1 MTKIPAETKTEIL
14 RLGNNFKFSDR
25 EEYRREINHGI
36 IGLAKKAIAGNIA
49 DDQPYT
55 FRINF
60 RNGMIV
66 GQTFDPR
73 FSIQKLEGR
82 STTTE
87 FTLSNTDPAKYYEL
101 KSLEVDYKE
110 TITNGDSWV
119 ARIKMVNGKIV
130 DAFINSDFDDPE
142 ERKLMRDALLRGFK
156 SPEMV

>member
-1 MTKIPAETKTEIL
+1 MAKIPAETKTEMISRGTNMKFTRTESDL
-14 RLGNNFKFSDR
+14 REL
-25 EEYRREINHGI
+25 NHDI
-36 IGLAKKAIAGNIA
+36 AGLVKKAVANQIA

-55 FRINF
+55 FQINF

-73 FSIQKLEGR
+73 FSIQRLEGR
-82 STTTE
+82 VPTTE

-101 KSLEVDYKE
+101 KRLDVDYQPS
-110 TITNGDSWV
+110 ITNGDSWV
-119 ARIKMVNGKIV
+119 ARIKMVGGNII

-156 SPEMV
+156 SPEMA

>member
-1 MTKIPAETKTEIL
+1 MAKIPAETKTAIL
-14 RLGNNFKFSDR
+14 NGGNFFKFTKYETNFR
-25 EEYRREINHGI
+25 ELNHGI
-36 IGLAKKAIAGNIA
+36 ADLVKKAVANQIA
-49 DDQPYT
+49 DDQPYA
-55 FRINF
+55 FQINF

-82 STTTE
+82 SVTTE

-101 KSLEVDYKE
+101 KHLVVNYQPS
-110 TITNGDSWV
+110 ITNGDSWV
-119 ARIKMVNGKIV
+119 ARIKMVDGEIV

-156 SPEMV
+156 SPERA